1 MPDAEPEA
9 GVVVVGA
16 WPLLVDDAL
25 AAVLALAVLALAAPS
40 AELDPADVPL
50 LPPQEVSRAIVAA
63 ASVAAIIRRRDAVIV
78 LTGLVLMVVSS
89 LGR

>member
-1 MPDAEPEA
+1 VPDAEPDA

-16 WPLLVDDAL
+16 SPLLVDDAL

-40 AELDPADVPL
+40 AELDAADVSL